1 MWPVLSR
8 TARREQ
14 QRGRVPCKLVARRG
28 TDRAVGLTRP
38 LAQSMDA
45 LHALEG
51 NKLLQQCSQPVAWA
65 PGTWLVD
72 LVALR
77 AVLIGNW

>member
-1 MWPVLSR
+1 MPLSR

-14 QRGRVPCKLVARRG
+14 QRGRVCHAMELVARRG
-28 TDRAVGLTRP
+28 TDRAVGPSSPIITVQGCTTR
-38 LAQSMDA
+38 SGG
-45 LHALEG
+45 H
-51 NKLLQQCSQPVAWA
+51 LQQCSQPVAWA

-77 AVLIGNW
+77 AVLVGNW